1 MKYTVT
7 LVEGQPLTIEAESF
21 HGQASLGLVV
31 FVDGCAAPVAAIQA
45 HNIQRITTDAVT
57 VTEGSK

>member
-21 HGQASLGLVV
+21 HGGSGTGLVI
-31 FVDGCAAPVAAIQA
+31 FIDGCALPVAAVQA
-45 HNIQRITTDAVT
+45 HNIQSIKTDAVT
-57 VTEGSK
+57 EESK